1 MLECLKLALVQ
12 MDIELGNVEANQRK
26 ALNLIQEASRLG
38 AKVVA
43 LPELWTTGYDL
54 KNIKDLA
61 YKSHDNTLNSLT
73 ELAKNLKI
81 DIFTGSIAELDGDN
95 IYNTAY
101 YINSNG
107 EILNK
112 YRKIHLFK
120 LMDEHKYLSSGTE
133 LKAFQTEFFKAGTM
147 ICYDIRFP
155 ELARKLSIDGA
166 TILLIPAEFPEPRKN
181 HWRILNMARAIENQ
195 VYVVAIN
202 RVGQDQNSTFFG
214 SSMIIDPWGEI
225 VAEGGPD
232 EEIIIA
238 DIDLTLVDKVRQTI
252 PALKDRKPEYY

>member
-1 MLECLKLALVQ
+1 MPECLKVALIQ
-12 MDIELGNVEANQRK
+12 MDIELGKVEVNQSK
-26 ALNLIQEASRLG
+26 ALNLIHEASRLG
-38 AKVVA
+38 AKVIA

-54 KNIKDLA
+54 KNIKALA
-61 YKSHDNTLNSLT
+61 YKSHDKTLRLLR
-73 ELAKNLKI
+73 ELAEMLKI
-81 DIFTGSIAELDGDN
+81 NIFTGSIAEFDGDN

-101 YINSNG
+101 YINSEG
-107 EILNK
+107 HILNK

-133 LKAFQTEFFKAGTM
+133 LKVFQTESFKAGTM

-166 TILLIPAEFPEPRKN
+166 TILFIPAEFPEPRKN

-202 RVGQDQNSTFFG
+202 RVGQDQNSIFFG

-225 VAEGGPD
+225 IAEGGSD
-232 EEIIIA
+232 EEILIA
-238 DIDLTLVDKVRQTI
+238 DIDLTLVDKVRHSM
-252 PALKDRKPEYY
+252 PAMKDRKPEYY